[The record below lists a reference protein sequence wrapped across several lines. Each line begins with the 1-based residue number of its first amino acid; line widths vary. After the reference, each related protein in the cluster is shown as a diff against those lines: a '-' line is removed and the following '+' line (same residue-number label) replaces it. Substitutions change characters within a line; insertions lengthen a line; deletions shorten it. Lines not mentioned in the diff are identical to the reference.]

1 MNFRR
6 RLTLVALLIAIF
18 VNIGLAYTEP
28 AAMSSNLA
36 DYLEEQNVADA
47 AAIRTHIRDYLSK
60 RADIKAI
67 LLAAPWAVA
76 LVMLMR
82 PTDGRTEKDRV
93 RRQKQGEGQ

>member
-28 AAMSSNLA
+28 AALSSNLA

-47 AAIRTHIRDYLSK
+47 AAIRTHIRAYLSK

-67 LLAAPWAVA
+67 LLAAPWGVA

-82 PTDGRTEKDRV
+82 RPAKDKV
-93 RRQKQGEGQ
+93 QQSPKGQA